1 MMKNL
6 LFTTIF
12 AIFST
17 GLLAQT
23 DILPPALYKPDNNA
37 TNQMPNAELDWYAS
51 NGIGEINYTVQID
64 TSNLFENPVSYST
77 QFTSQRAEDLLFG
90 GTYYWRVMANDN
102 SGPSSWSETRSLTIF
117 DEVEL
122 DKPNDGATG
131 QMPELNL
138 IWKNRKGANF
148 ITGLTFYDVQVSFTE
163 DFAAPYFEVA
173 VPFGTF
179 PADTNFYFTKATGL
193 YFGTTNYWRVRARH
207 NTDISEWSA
216 VRSFSTINGVSLTEP
231 ANNAVNQN
239 VDVQLKWTAIPG
251 VIKFVYQVCTD
262 PNFTFPCITD
272 FTTTNSV
279 TIPSL
284 SFGLTYHWRVKGY
297 HTIDTT
303 DWSEERSFQ
312 IINSVILTSP
322 VNNATGMTNLPT
334 LKWTTINGADKY
346 EVRWQSED
354 LSISDTA
361 FSETN
366 QFLMF
371 KPLDTDKDYFWKV
384 RAYNDFEISDWSE
397 TWQFHVGSQN
407 TGELSLQKKNVRIF
421 PNPCNGEFTIELNSL
436 QANQVKV
443 TILDFVGKSVFQETS
458 SFQTGLDSKKFNT
471 GEIKEG
477 LYFLQLNVGENIYTE
492 KLIIK

>member
-1 MMKNL
+1 
-6 LFTTIF
+6 
-12 AIFST
+12 
-17 GLLAQT
+17 
-23 DILPPALYKPDNNA
+23 
-37 TNQMPNAELDWYAS
+37 
-51 NGIGEINYTVQID
+51 
-64 TSNLFENPVSYST
+64 
-77 QFTSQRAEDLLFG
+77 
-90 GTYYWRVMANDN
+90 
-102 SGPSSWSETRSLTIF
+102 
-117 DEVEL
+117 
-122 DKPNDGATG
+122 
-131 QMPELNL
+131 MPEVNL

-148 ITGLTFYDVQVSFTE
+148 ITGLTYYDVQVSFTE

-207 NTDISEWSA
+207 NTDFSDWSD
-216 VRSFSTINGVSLTEP
+216 VRAFSTINGVSLTEP

-239 VDVQLKWTAIPG
+239 VDVELKWAAIPG
-251 VIKFVYQVCTD
+251 VIKFVYQVCSD

-272 FTTTNSV
+272 FTSANSV

-284 SFGLTYHWRVKGY
+284 SFGQTYHWRVKGY

-322 VNNATGMTNLPT
+322 LNNATGLTNLPT

-346 EVRWQSED
+346 EIWWHSDD

-371 KPLDTDKDYFWKV
+371 KPLEMDKDYFWKV
-384 RAYNDFEISDWSE
+384 RAYNDYEISGWSD
-397 TWQFHVGSQN
+397 TWQFHAGLQN
-407 TGELSLQKKNVRIF
+407 TGELSLQKKNVKIF
-421 PNPCNGEFTIELNSL
+421 PNPCNGEFTIELNSF
-436 QANQVKV
+436 QTNQVKV
-443 TILDFVGKSVFQETS
+443 SILDFVGKSVFQKTT
-458 SFQTGLDSKKFNT
+458 SFQTGIDSKKFST

-477 LYFLQLNVGENIYTE
+477 LYFLQLNAGENIYTE

>member
-1 MMKNL
+1 MKNL

-12 AIFST
+12 AIFSA

-37 TNQMPNAELDWYAS
+37 INQMPNAELDWYAS
-51 NGIGEINYTVQID
+51 NGIGEITYTVQID
-64 TSNLFENPVSYST
+64 TSDQFNNPVSYT
-77 QFTSQRAEDLLFG
+77 TELTSKRAEDLLFG
-90 GTYYWRVMANDN
+90 NTYYWRVMANDD

-122 DKPNDGATG
+122 DKPTDNATG

-163 DFAAPYFEVA
+163 DFSAPYIEIA
-173 VPFGTF
+173 VPFGSF
-179 PADTNFYFTKATGL
+179 PADTNFYYTKATGL

-207 NTDISEWSA
+207 NADISEWSA

-231 ANNAVNQN
+231 ANNATNQN
-239 VDVQLKWTAIPG
+239 VDVQLKWAAIPG
-251 VIKFVYQVCTD
+251 VLKFVYQVCTD

-272 FTTTNSV
+272 FTNTNSV

-284 SFGLTYHWRVKGY
+284 SFGATYHWRVKGY

-312 IINSVILTSP
+312 IINSVLLTSP
-322 VNNATGMTNLPT
+322 QNNATGLTNLPT
-334 LKWTTINGADKY
+334 LKWNTIAGADKY

-371 KPLDTDKDYFWKV
+371 KPLDIDKDYFWKV
-384 RAYNDFEISDWSE
+384 RAYNDYEISGWSD

-407 TGELSLQKKNVRIF
+407 TGDISLQRKNVRIF
-421 PNPCNGEFTIELNSL
+421 PNPCDGEFNIELNSS
-436 QANQVKV
+436 QANHVKV
-443 TILDFVGKSVFQETS
+443 TILDFVGKVVFQETTS
-458 SFQTGLDSKKFNT
+458 YQTGLDINKFKT
-471 GEIKEG
+471 GELKEG
-477 LYFLQLNVGENIYTE
+477 LYFLQLNAGENIYTE